1 MGFSLYKGNPE
12 MIRCKAESAI
22 TKGQLVALGTQ
33 TASATEKRPI
43 IIPLVGAS
51 DSDVRTFG
59 VAVESGGTAG
69 DEVLVIPADS
79 ICTYLANAAANCD
92 ADDVG
97 ADNVLAA
104 TTQLVTIG
112 ASTVMGKK
120 CEIMGFLGLYTD
132 KKYIVKLCNHV
143 FDSEDK
149 TDA

>member
-1 MGFSLYKGNPE
+1 
-12 MIRCKAESAI
+12 
-22 TKGQLVALGTQ
+22 
-33 TASATEKRPI
+33 
-43 IIPLVGAS
+43 
-51 DSDVRTFG
+51 